1 MRLLIALIL
10 SMIIVLPA
18 LAGPR
23 YAIGVDGLA
32 CPFCA
37 YGLEKRLL
45 QVAAVVSVETD
56 VSAGRLVVE
65 VKDNAELSRE
75 QADKAIEDAG
85 FTLRSFEA
93 LPQ

>member
-1 MRLLIALIL
+1 MHKFMFSPLMLLMAASAI
-10 SMIIVLPA
+10 
-18 LAGPR
+18 AGPR
-23 YAIGVDGLA
+23 YAIDVDGLA

-45 QVAAVVSVETD
+45 EEPAVERVETD
-56 VSAGRLVVE
+56 VVQGRMLVE
-65 VKDNAELSRE
+65 VKDNSALTRE